1 MVYLFPSAV
10 VMLEVESLF
19 PLLFVLSWTILYVF
33 ILPNPELKRVL
44 FDKHN
49 NADLIKDGDDDGDL
63 DDGDDEQEANE
74 VRESDAARVMEFNE
88 ELSISFR

>member
-1 MVYLFPSAV
+1 
-10 VMLEVESLF
+10 MLEVESLF
-19 PLLFVLSWTILYVF
+19 PLLFVLSWTILSVF

-44 FDKHN
+44 FDENN

>member
-19 PLLFVLSWTILYVF
+19 PLLFVLSWTILSVF

-44 FDKHN
+44 FDEHN

-74 VRESDAARVMEFNE
+74 IRESDAARVMEFNE